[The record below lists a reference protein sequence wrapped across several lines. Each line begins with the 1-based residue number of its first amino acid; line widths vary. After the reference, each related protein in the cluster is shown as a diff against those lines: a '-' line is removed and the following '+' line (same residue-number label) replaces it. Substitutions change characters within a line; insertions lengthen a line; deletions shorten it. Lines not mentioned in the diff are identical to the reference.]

1 MGISDINYLTIIF
14 YSSESFRT
22 ARLNPH
28 GSKWLTEFANS
39 RSDSNHISH
48 KSTSLLA
55 LLSASVR
62 NGHALPPYLKAPN
75 DFRFT
80 SDGFVEVENH
90 VLDLKNVNETGFRA
104 IAVIEVAQ
112 RSLVDSINII
122 ADHVKELVGEVDF
135 SYRMRNVS
143 NASSLVD
150 GNGERKEKAYRD
162 L

>member
-1 MGISDINYLTIIF
+1 LNANSSTGISEINYLTIIS
-14 YSSESFRT
+14 YSSESFRI

-28 GSKWLTEFANS
+28 SSKWLSEFANS
-39 RSDSNHISH
+39 RSDSDHISH
-48 KSTSLLA
+48 KITSLLA
-55 LLSASVR
+55 LLSASVL

-80 SDGFVEVENH
+80 SDGFVEAENH

-112 RSLVDSINII
+112 RSLVDSINKI

-143 NASSLVD
+143 DSSSLVD
-150 GNGERKEKAYRD
+150 GNR
-162 L
+162 